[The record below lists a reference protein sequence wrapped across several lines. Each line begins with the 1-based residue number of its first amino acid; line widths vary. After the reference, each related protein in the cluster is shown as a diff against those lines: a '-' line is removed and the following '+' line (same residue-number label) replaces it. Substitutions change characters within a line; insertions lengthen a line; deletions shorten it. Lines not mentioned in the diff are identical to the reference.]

1 MLPYALIHKS
11 ICQTL
16 KVTSLICISSTNR
29 SFKKLISKSLLN
41 SCPKRRLNPQSVKGL
56 IYLPMAK
63 YWDNWY
69 LMANLRFF
77 SENSKKKTQKFE
89 KPSNLPLL
97 DNKTIP
103 PRRICRSSPRQV
115 SRRRIESFSYIAH
128 QLISTCTTA
137 VGRAHISCYASAQQ
151 LLCGWR
157 HRHLRLI
164 PLILPATSKGNSE
177 DYLR

>member
-77 SENSKKKTQKFE
+77 SENSKKKMQKFE
-89 KPSNLPLL
+89 KPSNLPIL

-103 PRRICRSSPRQV
+103 PHRICRSSPRQASHTLARHPTHTARHPTPSLGV
-115 SRRRIESFSYIAH
+115 PYTARRPDGFEIRRKKRFDLSNQGI
-128 QLISTCTTA
+128 CN
-137 VGRAHISCYASAQQ
+137 
-151 LLCGWR
+151 
-157 HRHLRLI
+157 
-164 PLILPATSKGNSE
+164 PPNP
-177 DYLR
+177 